1 MFDPKCRKFPYPE
14 QTDKHY
20 LIVKKD
26 RGIVFDENYP
36 YVDTSKSF
44 LRKQKW
50 LRFML
55 YFIVFLVSRIRM
67 GLRVKGRENIKNNK
81 ELLKNGAVSI
91 CNHVHMFDY
100 LSIMY
105 AIRPFKTYLLSW
117 DKNVNGESGPL
128 VRLVGGIP
136 IPENNMQA
144 TISFLKATENML
156 DKGGW
161 LHIYPE
167 GSMWEFYAPIRPFK
181 SGASYFACKCNKPII
196 PLAYSYRKPGWLR
209 KYIFRQVACFN
220 LAIGQPLFPNES
232 LPLHEREIDLT
243 IRAHEEVCRLS
254 GINPKENI
262 YQPIFNNSKRI
273 DYYVGE
279 LGKGYKGSK

>member
-26 RGIVFDENYP
+26 RRIVFDENYP

-81 ELLKNGAVSI
+81 ELLKHGAISV

-144 TISFLKATENML
+144 TISFLKATEDML
-156 DKGGW
+156 EKGGW

-220 LAIGQPLFPNES
+220 INIGQPLFPNES

-243 IRAHEEVCRLS
+243 IRAHEEVCRLA
-254 GINPKENI
+254 GIDPKENL
-262 YQPIFNNSKRI
+262 YEPIFNNSKRI
-273 DYYVGE
+273 DYYEGE

>member
-1 MFDPKCRKFPYPE
+1 MYDPKTIKFPYPE
-14 QTDKHY
+14 ETDKHY
-20 LIVKKD
+20 LPVKKD

-55 YFIVFLVSRIRM
+55 HFMVFTISRIRM
-67 GLRVKGRENIKNNK
+67 GLKVIGRENIKNNK
-81 ELLKNGAVSI
+81 ELLKRGAVSV

-105 AIRPFKTYLLSW
+105 GVRNFKTYLLSW

-144 TISFLKATENML
+144 TIAFLKATENML
-156 DKGGW
+156 NNGGW
-161 LHIYPE
+161 LHVYPE

-181 SGASYFACKCNKPII
+181 TGAAYFACKCNKPIV
-196 PLAYSYRKPGWLR
+196 PLAYSYRKAGWIR
-209 KYIFRQVACFN
+209 RVIFGQIAVFT
-220 LAIGQPLFPNES
+220 LSIGQPIFPNEQ
-232 LPLHEREIDLT
+232 LALHDREEDLT
-243 IRAHEEVCRLS
+243 IRAHDEVCRLA
-254 GINPKENI
+254 GIDPRDNMYEPL
-262 YQPIFNNSKRI
+262 FNNSKRV
-273 DYYVGE
+273 DYYASDY
-279 LGKGYKGSK
+279 GKGYKGSR